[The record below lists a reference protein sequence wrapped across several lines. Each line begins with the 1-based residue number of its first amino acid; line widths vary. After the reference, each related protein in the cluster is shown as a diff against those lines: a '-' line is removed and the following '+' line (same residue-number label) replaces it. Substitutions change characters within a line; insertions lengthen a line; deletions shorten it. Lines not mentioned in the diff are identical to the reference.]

1 MARKATFTTIKLP
14 AAIKRELN
22 KRFAAE
28 LKRVREPAMKVTEVA
43 VSRNGEKAAFLLKP
57 IGKQPMARAFVEI
70 HASVDKY
77 DRSRSFDYVVHA
89 LDWVRSNTEIVK
101 AKRLCQQHAR
111 NVIAAL
117 RTNNY
122 EGFGDYRIQDAIAT
136 DDEYVD
142 TMCGVS
148 DSLTRAVIGLK
159 NEQDKA
165 AA

>member
-111 NVIAAL
+111 NVIAAP

-122 EGFGDYRIQDAIAT
+122 EGFGDYRIQDARAT